1 MAAKLHPLA
10 IWGLVKEARTALE
23 DDRPLLVTGA
33 LAETLEQELARG
45 GSRGG
50 VTSHG
55 SVEHSAALVRVLAG
69 KPSEEDEHALRAANR
84 AGVPVVAVQTDTA
97 VFDVPYVLATDVVA
111 CRPGSGFPVEEIAR
125 VLAARLG
132 ESATPLAARLPVL
145 RDPVCDALIESFSRK
160 NGILGAAVFVPGADF
175 PVLTLNQVR
184 LVLRLASAHGIEID
198 QQQLPEV
205 LGTVATGFGLRAVAR
220 QFLGAVPIAGWL
232 LKGGVAYAGTRAV
245 GEAAR
250 RYFAAAADEIDR
262 P

>member
-10 IWGLVKEARTALE
+10 IWGLVKETRTALE

-33 LAETLEQELARG
+33 LAETLVQELARG
-45 GSRGG
+45 GTTGAVG
-50 VTSHG
+50 SHG
-55 SVEHSAALVRVLAG
+55 SPEHAAALVRVLAG
-69 KPSEEDEHALRAANR
+69 GPTEDDVEALRAADR
-84 AGVPVVAVQTDTA
+84 AGVPVIAVQTGTER
-97 VFDVPYVLATDVVA
+97 FDVPYVLATDVVA
-111 CRPGSGFPVEEIAR
+111 CQPGAGFPVEEIAR

-132 ESATPLAARLPVL
+132 ESATPLAARLPIL

-160 NGILGAAVFVPGADF
+160 NGILGAAIFIPGADL

-198 QQQLPEV
+198 QQRLPEV
-205 LGTVATGFGLRAVAR
+205 LGTVAAGFGLRAAAR
-220 QFLGAVPIAGWL
+220 QLLGAVPIAGWV

-250 RYFAAAADEIDR
+250 RYFAASAA
-262 P
+262 